1 MIALFIAMRCC
12 AYAAMGQFGVQA
24 SDRNGVVHVCEVA
37 GHWEACLAAS
47 VASGTA
53 LIYWRACLLEG
64 MPVAAQHATQLQL
77 PPLHENSALN
87 SMRPYCGMCC
97 SSRSSEEN
105 CGRVAAGA
113 QEAGRGI

>member
-1 MIALFIAMRCC
+1 MSRRATGKPSLQRALRT
-12 AYAAMGQFGVQA
+12 
-24 SDRNGVVHVCEVA
+24 N
-37 GHWEACLAAS
+37 
-47 VASGTA
+47 
-53 LIYWRACLLEG
+53 LLEG
-64 MPVAAQHATQLQL
+64 MPDPEGLPVAAQHATQLQL

-105 CGRVAAGA
+105 CGRVVAGV